1 MKIVPELVVVD
12 VRKAVDF
19 YQTFFDF
26 ELVDKVEVKDSY
38 FWAKM
43 ESKDKS
49 TEIMLTLLTNV
60 NDEIPEMKK
69 RYDAGRM
76 ILSVEVDDINYFYSK
91 FKKTN
96 FILKDLYK
104 TDYGTTEFVVK
115 DVGGYILDVIK
126 R

>member
-12 VRKAVDF
+12 VRKAIDF

-38 FWAKM
+38 FWVKM

-69 RYDAGRM
+69 RHDAGRM
-76 ILSVEVDDINYFYSK
+76 ILSVEIDDINYFYSK

-115 DVGGYILDVIK
+115 DVDGYILDVIK

>member
-12 VRKAVDF
+12 VKKAVNF

-26 ELVDKVEVKDSY
+26 ELVDKVEVDNSY

-43 ESKDKS
+43 ESKDKN

-60 NDEIPEMKK
+60 NEEILEMKK
-69 RYDAGRM
+69 RNDAGR
-76 ILSVEVDDINYFYSK
+76 IVISVEVDDIKYFYLK
-91 FKKTN
+91 FKNTD

-115 DVGGYILDVIK
+115 DIDGYILDVVK